1 MASLRLPP
9 YLSATRKRWTL
20 GAAGGLTATG
30 PKDRRSPSRTDDVTA
45 HTCAL
50 LAGQR
55 CPHRPLCARAVE
67 GMHGHEPMRCASAV
81 GRSRVLTSACRLRS
95 FDYGSWRDAQPSVT
109 AGASPATA
117 AVDATLSCEPS
128 PRLRLGGVEYEVR
141 TFDGVVAEQD
151 VGEVFAE
158 DLVLPSAITDCVP
171 FVVLRDGEGS
181 LPAGTTVYE
190 IVGVDPAEAL
200 TASYGTATTSGSW
213 PTPNCRSGRFS

>member
-1 MASLRLPP
+1 MVMNQC
-9 YLSATRKRWTL
+9 
-20 GAAGGLTATG
+20 AA
-30 PKDRRSPSRTDDVTA
+30 R
-45 HTCAL
+45 AL
-50 LAGQR
+50 LAAAV
-55 CPHRPLCARAVE
+55 CSLPLVGCA
-67 GMHGHEPMRCASAV
+67 ASTT
-81 GRSRVLTSACRLRS
+81 GRGATPNRLS
-95 FDYGSWRDAQPSVT
+95 T

-213 PTPNCRSGRFS
+213 PTPNPPVSVGPWW